1 MDPHDKTLEDLAA
14 RVLRLEAQSRRWK
27 LATGL
32 FAVLAAAVVLMGAKP
47 ADRIEPPLIRAR
59 SVEAREFL
67 LKDETGQVY
76 ARLSLNDAKKRS
88 SSSGFGHSS
97 QAVLEFYDEQG
108 DVTLAVPGA
117 PGMVPAR

>member
-1 MDPHDKTLEDLAA
+1 MDPNAKTLEALTA
-14 RVLRLEAQSRRWK
+14 RVAKLEAQSRRWK

-32 FAVLAAAVVLMGAKP
+32 FGLLSATVVLMGARP
-47 ADRIEPPLIRAR
+47 ADRIDPGLVRAR

-76 ARLSLNDAKKRS
+76 ARLRLNQDRKRLR
-88 SSSGFGHSS
+88 

-108 DVTLAVPGA
+108 DVTLTIPAA
-117 PGMVPAR
+117 PGMVPAK

>member
-1 MDPHDKTLEDLAA
+1 MDPNEKTVEDLAA

-67 LKDETGQVY
+67 LKDETGPVD
-76 ARLSLNDAKKRS
+76 ARLRLNDAKKRS
-88 SSSGFGHSS
+88 SSSGFSHSS
-97 QAVLEFYDEQG
+97 QA
-108 DVTLAVPGA
+108 
-117 PGMVPAR
+117 